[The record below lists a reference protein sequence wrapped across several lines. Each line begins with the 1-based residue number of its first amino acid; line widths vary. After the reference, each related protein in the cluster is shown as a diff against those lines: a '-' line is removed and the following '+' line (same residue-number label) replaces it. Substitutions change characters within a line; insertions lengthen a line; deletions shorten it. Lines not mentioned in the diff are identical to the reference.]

1 MSFNYPVHLSFVDF
15 LSRLEVKA
23 KVIHVR
29 DDHEELVSLV
39 SFKPQ
44 RFSLSAELQW
54 LENYSVVES
63 RFDAE
68 TEELF
73 IKIV

>member
-1 MSFNYPVHLSFVDF
+1 MSFNYPVNLPFYEF
-15 LSRLEVKA
+15 LSRLEVKMA

-29 DDHEELVSLV
+29 DDHEELVS
-39 SFKPQ
+39 FTPQ
-44 RFSLSAELQW
+44 EFSMSEDLYW
-54 LENYSVVES
+54 LKNYTVVGS

>member
-1 MSFNYPVHLSFVDF
+1 MINYPVQMSFEDF
-15 LSRLEVKA
+15 LRRLEVKMA

-29 DDHEELVSLV
+29 DDHEELVS
-39 SFKPQ
+39 FKPQ
-44 RFSLSAELQW
+44 YVLPRSLNW
-54 LENYSVVES
+54 LRKYSVVEA
-63 RFDAE
+63 RFDSE

>member
-1 MSFNYPVHLSFVDF
+1 MSFKYPVNLPFEDF
-15 LSRLEVKA
+15 LSRLEVKMA

-29 DDHEELVSLV
+29 DDHEELI

-44 RFSLSAELQW
+44 KFALSANLCW
-54 LENYSVVES
+54 LKNYTVVGS
-63 RFDAE
+63 RFDSE

>member
-1 MSFNYPVHLSFVDF
+1 MSFNYPVHLSFEDF
-15 LSRLEVKA
+15 FGRLEVKMA

-29 DDHEELVSLV
+29 DDHEELVS
-39 SFKPQ
+39 FKPQ
-44 RFSLSAELQW
+44 KFSLSADLHW
-54 LENYSVVES
+54 LKNYSVVES

>member
-1 MSFNYPVHLSFVDF
+1 MSFNYPVHLPFKDF
-15 LSRLEVKA
+15 FSRLEVKMA
-23 KVIHVR
+23 KIIHVR
-29 DDHEELVSLV
+29 DDQEELV

-44 RFSLSAELQW
+44 KFTLSANLCW
-54 LENYSVVES
+54 LEKYTVVDS
-63 RFDAE
+63 RFDSE

>member
-1 MSFNYPVHLSFVDF
+1 MKFHNSPVLLPFQAYVTKP
-15 LSRLEVKA
+15 EAQKA

-29 DDHEELVSLV
+29 DDYEELV

-44 RFSLSAELQW
+44 KFSLSSGLCWLKDYQVAEA
-54 LENYSVVES
+54 
-63 RFDAE
+63 RFDTE

-73 IKIV
+73 IRIV

>member
-1 MSFNYPVHLSFVDF
+1 MSFNYPTHLPFEDF
-15 LSRLEVKA
+15 LGRLEVKMA

-29 DDHEELVSLV
+29 DDHEELVS
-39 SFKPQ
+39 FKPQ
-44 RFSLSAELQW
+44 KFSLTKDLCW
-54 LENYSVVES
+54 LRNYTVVGS

>member
-1 MSFNYPVHLSFVDF
+1 MSFNYPVHLSFEDF
-15 LSRLEVKA
+15 LGRLEVKMA

-29 DDHEELVSLV
+29 DDHEELVS
-39 SFKPQ
+39 FKPQ
-44 RFSLSAELQW
+44 KFSMSANLCW
-54 LENYSVVES
+54 LKNYTVVGS
-63 RFDAE
+63 RFDSE

>member
-1 MSFNYPVHLSFVDF
+1 MSFNYPVHLSFEDF
-15 LSRLEVKA
+15 LGRLEVKMA

-29 DDHEELVSLV
+29 DDHEELVS
-39 SFKPQ
+39 FKPQ
-44 RFSLSAELQW
+44 KFSLSAELHW
-54 LENYSVVES
+54 LNNYSVVES

-73 IKIV
+73 IRIV

>member
-1 MSFNYPVHLSFVDF
+1 MSFKYPVNLPFEDF
-15 LSRLEVKA
+15 LSRLEVKMA

-29 DDHEELVSLV
+29 DDHEEMV

-44 RFSLSAELQW
+44 KFALSANLCW
-54 LENYSVVES
+54 LKNYTVVGS
-63 RFDAE
+63 RFDAD

>member
-1 MSFNYPVHLSFVDF
+1 MSFKYPVNLPFYEF
-15 LSRLEVKA
+15 LNRLEVKMA
-23 KVIHVR
+23 KIVHVR
-29 DDHEELVSLV
+29 DDHEELVS
-39 SFKPQ
+39 FKPQ
-44 RFSLSAELQW
+44 KFSLVKEYCW
-54 LENYSVVES
+54 LRNYSVVES

>member
-1 MSFNYPVHLSFVDF
+1 MSFRYPVHLSFEDF
-15 LSRLEVKA
+15 LSRLEVKMA

-29 DDHEELVSLV
+29 DDHEELVS
-39 SFKPQ
+39 FKPQ
-44 RFSLSAELQW
+44 KFALPAELHW
-54 LENYSVVES
+54 LRNYTVVGS
-63 RFDAE
+63 RFDSE

>member
-1 MSFNYPVHLSFVDF
+1 
-15 LSRLEVKA
+15 
-23 KVIHVR
+23 VR
-29 DDHEELVSLV
+29 DDHEELVS
-39 SFKPQ
+39 FKPQ
-44 RFSLSAELQW
+44 KFSLSAELHW
-54 LENYSVVES
+54 LKNYSVVES

>member
-1 MSFNYPVHLSFVDF
+1 MKFHNSPVLLPFGDYFSKA
-15 LSRLEVKA
+15 EVQKA

-29 DDHEELVSLV
+29 DDHEELVS
-39 SFKPQ
+39 FKPQ
-44 RFSLSAELQW
+44 SILPGELHW
-54 LENYSVVES
+54 LRNYSVVEA
-63 RFDAE
+63 RFDSE

>member
-1 MSFNYPVHLSFVDF
+1 M
-15 LSRLEVKA
+15 A

-29 DDHEELVSLV
+29 DDHEELI

-44 RFSLSAELQW
+44 KFALSANLCW
-54 LENYSVVES
+54 LKNYTVVGS
-63 RFDAE
+63 RFDSE

>member
-1 MSFNYPVHLSFVDF
+1 MKYNYPANLPFEEF
-15 LSRLEVKA
+15 LRRLEVKMA

-29 DDHEELVSLV
+29 DDYEELV

-44 RFSLSAELQW
+44 KFSLSANLCW
-54 LENYSVVES
+54 LEKYTVVDS
-63 RFDAE
+63 RFDSE

>member
-1 MSFNYPVHLSFVDF
+1 MSFRYPVHLSFEDF
-15 LSRLEVKA
+15 ISRLEVKMA

-29 DDHEELVSLV
+29 DDHEELVS
-39 SFKPQ
+39 FKPQ
-44 RFSLSAELQW
+44 KFSLAKEYCW
-54 LENYSVVES
+54 LRNYTVVSS

>member
-1 MSFNYPVHLSFVDF
+1 MRWYHYPVLLPFQEYVTKP
-15 LSRLEVKA
+15 EAQKA

-29 DDHEELVSLV
+29 DDYEELV

-44 RFSLSAELQW
+44 KFSMSAELCW
-54 LENYSVVES
+54 LKDYQIAEA
-63 RFDAE
+63 RLDTE

-73 IKIV
+73 IRIV

>member
-1 MSFNYPVHLSFVDF
+1 M
-15 LSRLEVKA
+15 A

-29 DDHEELVSLV
+29 DDYEELV

-44 RFSLSAELQW
+44 KFSLSKEYWW
-54 LENYSVVES
+54 LRNYTVVDS
-63 RFDAE
+63 RFDSE

>member
-1 MSFNYPVHLSFVDF
+1 MSFFHYPAEMPFEEF
-15 LSRLEVKA
+15 LSRLKPA

-29 DDHEELVSLV
+29 DDREEFV

-44 RFSLSAELQW
+44 KPLPRELHW

-63 RFDAE
+63 RFDTE

-73 IKIV
+73 IRIV

>member
-1 MSFNYPVHLSFVDF
+1 MSFKYPVNLPFEDF
-15 LSRLEVKA
+15 LSRLEVKMA
-23 KVIHVR
+23 KIVHVR
-29 DDHEELVSLV
+29 DDHEELVS
-39 SFKPQ
+39 FKPQ
-44 RFSLSAELQW
+44 KFALSANLCW
-54 LENYSVVES
+54 LRNYTVVGS

>member
-1 MSFNYPVHLSFVDF
+1 MSFNHPVHLSFEDF
-15 LSRLEVKA
+15 LSRLEVKMA

-29 DDHEELVSLV
+29 DDHEELVS
-39 SFKPQ
+39 FKPQ
-44 RFSLSAELQW
+44 KFALSAELQW
-54 LENYSVVES
+54 LRNYSVVES

>member
-1 MSFNYPVHLSFVDF
+1 MRWYHYPVLLPFQEYVTKP
-15 LSRLEVKA
+15 EAQKA

-29 DDHEELVSLV
+29 DDHEDLV

-44 RFSLSAELQW
+44 KFSMSADLHW
-54 LENYSVVES
+54 LKDYQVAEA
-63 RFDAE
+63 RFDTE

-73 IKIV
+73 IRIV

>member
-1 MSFNYPVHLSFVDF
+1 MKYNSPANLPFEEF
-15 LSRLEVKA
+15 LRRLEVKMA

-29 DDHEELVSLV
+29 DDYEELV

-44 RFSLSAELQW
+44 KFTLSANLCW
-54 LENYSVVES
+54 LEKYTVVDS
-63 RFDAE
+63 HFDSE

>member
-1 MSFNYPVHLSFVDF
+1 MRWYHYPVLLPFQEYVTKP
-15 LSRLEVKA
+15 EVQKA
-23 KVIHVR
+23 KLVHVR
-29 DDHEELVSLV
+29 DDHEEFV

-44 RFSLSAELQW
+44 NFSLVKEYCW
-54 LENYSVVES
+54 LRNYTVVGS

-73 IKIV
+73 IRIV

>member
-1 MSFNYPVHLSFVDF
+1 MSFNYPVNLTFYEF
-15 LSRLEVKA
+15 LNRLEVKMV

-29 DDHEELVSLV
+29 DDHEEMV

-44 RFSLSAELQW
+44 KFSLSSDLCWLKDYQVAEA
-54 LENYSVVES
+54 
-63 RFDAE
+63 RFDTE

-73 IKIV
+73 IRIV